1 MTETESTQEEQ
12 AAPLLDAVEERVL
25 GSLIEKAMTTPEYY
39 PMSLNALTNACNQKT
54 NRSPVVEFD
63 DKTVAR
69 ALESMREKGLVRI
82 VSGADQ
88 RVPKYRHVFD
98 EAMDL
103 TEAQTA
109 VLCELIVRGPQTVG
123 ELRGRAN
130 RMHAFDE
137 LSQVEVVLTELGER
151 DTPAVKRLARQPG
164 RKESRYAHLLA
175 GAIEDA
181 DDGDEA
187 ERPLPAETATLE
199 VRAENER
206 VERLE
211 ESVESLRGEVA
222 ELQLQTF
229 RQQFE

>member
-1 MTETESTQEEQ
+1 
-12 AAPLLDAVEERVL
+12 
-25 GSLIEKAMTTPEYY
+25 
-39 PMSLNALTNACNQKT
+39 
-54 NRSPVVEFD
+54 
-63 DKTVAR
+63 
-69 ALESMREKGLVRI
+69 
-82 VSGADQ
+82 
-88 RVPKYRHVFD
+88 
-98 EAMDL
+98 MDL